1 MKQIRWWLVLG
12 AVVVAL
18 AVAAVPGSSSA
29 RTPEERVTHLAM
41 QVRCP
46 TCAGLA
52 VEQSTAP
59 LAISSKEEIRQ
70 RVQDGQSDEQIRAYF
85 VSRYGSTALMSPE
98 KTGINRVPWILPVL
112 LAVAGLVMLATVVR
126 RWRSRNVVDLASPT
140 AEDRMLVESA
150 LRARA

>member
-1 MKQIRWWLVLG
+1 MKRVRWWLVLG
-12 AVVVAL
+12 AIVVAL
-18 AVAAVPGSSSA
+18 VVAAIPRDSST

-41 QVRCP
+41 QIRCP

-70 RVQDGQSDEQIRAYF
+70 RLQAGQSDEQIRAYF

-98 KTGINRVPWILPVL
+98 KTGINRLPWILPVL
-112 LAVAGLVMLATVVR
+112 LAIVGIAVLMFVVR
-126 RWRSRNVVDLASPT
+126 RWRGRAVVDLTSPT

>member
-1 MKQIRWWLVLG
+1 MKRVRWWLVLG

-18 AVAAVPGSSSA
+18 VVAAVPRGATA
-29 RTPEERVTHLAM
+29 RTPEERVTRLAM

-85 VSRYGSTALMSPE
+85 VSRYGDTALMSPE
-98 KTGINRVPWILPVL
+98 KTGINRLPWILPML
-112 LAVAGLVMLATVVR
+112 LVVVGVGVLVMVVR
-126 RWRSRNVVDLASPT
+126 RWQTQSAFDPMSPT

-150 LRARA
+150 MRARA